1 MNLSEKLKMLRRKK
15 NWTQKE
21 VAEKLGVT
29 LRTYAAYELEG
40 QKPKDVNK
48 YFTFAKIFGV
58 SKDYFL
64 ETQTPNNLYDKQTKE
79 NKAEFL
85 TNELITLFISNEL
98 SSKVRDNIAERIM
111 SAYWDAKKEDNVWE

>member
-1 MNLSEKLKMLRRKK
+1 MNFGEKLKMLRKKK

-21 VAEKLGVT
+21 AAEKLGVSS
-29 LRTYAAYELEG
+29 RTYAAYELQEW
-40 QKPKDVNK
+40 KPKDINQ
-48 YFTFAKIFGV
+48 YFIFAKVFGV

-64 ETQTPNNLYDKQTKE
+64 EIPNDLYDKQIKE

-85 TNELITLFISNEL
+85 TNELITLFMNNEL

-111 SAYWDAKKEDNVWE
+111 NAYWDAKKEDNVWE